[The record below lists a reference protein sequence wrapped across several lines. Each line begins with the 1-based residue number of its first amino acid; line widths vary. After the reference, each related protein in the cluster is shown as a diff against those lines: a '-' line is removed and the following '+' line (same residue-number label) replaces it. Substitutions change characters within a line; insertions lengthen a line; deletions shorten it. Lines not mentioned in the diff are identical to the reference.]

1 MLFLHG
7 SPADIVPDDLTLSH
21 GRMELDHPENQLI
34 FPYLVVNR
42 MKRTKRSSC
51 FASHLFVKIQRL
63 CFILYSASGPSCII
77 LSEEKSYDSSF
88 FEVEPWIIF
97 TYNRKTYNILFVDSL
112 ILLVNK
118 RWRKTSLMW
127 MSFLFICRESKEKS
141 DYSIT
146 SNGYLVWL
154 IYSKNMS
161 QNKSSLS
168 THCL

>member
-7 SPADIVPDDLTLSH
+7 SPADIVPGDLTLSH
-21 GRMELDHPENQLI
+21 GRMELDHPQNQLI

-42 MKRTKRSSC
+42 MKRMKHSSC
-51 FASHLFVKIQRL
+51 FASHLLVKIQRP
-63 CFILYSASGPSCII
+63 CFILYLACGPSYII

-88 FEVEPWIIF
+88 FEVELWIIF
-97 TYNRKTYNILFVDSL
+97 TYNRKIYNILFIDSL

-118 RWRKTSLMW
+118 RWRKTRLMW
-127 MSFLFICRESKEKS
+127 MSFLFICRESKEES

-146 SNGYLVWL
+146 SDGYLAWL

-161 QNKSSLS
+161 QCKLCLS